1 MSAGRR
7 SLHGL
12 VRRAVAILALLAF
25 PLAACGGMGATDD
38 LFGEELVAQVCS
50 RCHGGDLEGG
60 IGPPLGPGS
69 NAATNLTDEQI
80 AGVLDVGPGAMPSF
94 KNLSDE
100 QVAGL
105 IAFLRTV
112 QAGG

>member
-1 MSAGRR
+1 MGSGGR
-7 SLHGL
+7 SLLDL
-12 VRRAVAILALLAF
+12 VCRAAAILVLLAL
-25 PLAACGGMGATDD
+25 PLAACGGVGATDD
-38 LFGEELVAQVCS
+38 LSGEDLVDQVCS
-50 RCHGGDLEGG
+50 RCHGGNLGGG

-80 AGVLDVGPGAMPSF
+80 AGVLEVGPGAMPSF
-94 KNLSDE
+94 QGLNDE